1 MVEILKQGEN
11 VPMLVEE
18 QVLIIFCGNEGLLD
32 ELPTDSLAR
41 FEVEFIEYM
50 KTDYPDLIRTLQDQG
65 KFSDELHAET
75 LKAANAFVDRFKSTI
90 S

>member
-11 VPMLVEE
+11 VPMSIEQ

-41 FEVEFIEYM
+41 FEKEFLEHM
-50 KTDYPDLIRTLQDQG
+50 NKDYPDLVRSLKDKG
-65 KFSDELHAET
+65 EFSEDLHAET
-75 LKAANAFVDRFKSTI
+75 LKAASAFVESFKGTLS
-90 S
+90 